1 MNLDY
6 HVRKMLYHP
15 IHLPIVFLN
24 PLLNAFLMRE
34 NGSQTDEDDEHVGF
48 GGVMSARLEE
58 MNTKLRDANL

>member
-24 PLLNAFLMRE
+24 PLLNAFLAGILR
-34 NGSQTDEDDEHVGF
+34 QLFFF
-48 GGVMSARLEE
+48 GTR
-58 MNTKLRDANL
+58 